1 MREFS
6 RRSVLL
12 ASGLALAGCSS
23 SSPSSRPS
31 ALPTS
36 LDTPT
41 PTPSPTHPPSPTP
54 VFPALTSADIDA
66 TAAGFANRQP
76 TAWGLDIAGII
87 QRTDDAGI
95 ALTLDACGGPGGSAF
110 DQSLIDFLRERQIP
124 ATLFLNSRWIEAN
137 LSLAQ
142 ELASD
147 DLFELGNHGTR
158 HCPLCVTG
166 RDAYCIPGTATA
178 AEATREVADNHLY
191 MAQELGVE
199 PRLFRSGTAHYDD
212 VGIDIC
218 RALGEVPIGFSIN
231 GDGGATFSPA
241 QVESAV
247 STAHAGSI
255 IIAHMNQPEGNTAEG
270 MKPGLSRLL
279 DAGFAFT
286 HLPTL
291 PL

>member
-1 MREFS
+1 MRSFS

-23 SSPSSRPS
+23 STPRSDPTPS
-31 ALPTS
+31 
-36 LDTPT
+36 DTPF
-41 PTPSPTHPPSPTP
+41 PSVTPSPTPSASPTP
-54 VFPALTSADIDA
+54 FFPSLTRADIDA
-66 TAAGFANRQP
+66 TAARFADRQP
-76 TAWGLDIAGII
+76 TAWGLDIAGIVKH
-87 QRTDDAGI
+87 TDDSGI

-110 DQSLIDFLRERQIP
+110 DQPLIDFLRERRIP
-124 ATLFLNSRWIEAN
+124 ATLFLNSRWIKAN
-137 LSLAQ
+137 LSLAK
-142 ELASD
+142 ELAD
-147 DLFELGNHGTR
+147 DELFELGNHGTR

-166 RDAYCIPGTATA
+166 RDAYGIAGTATA
-178 AEATREVADNHLY
+178 AEATGEVADNHLY

-212 VGIDIC
+212 VGIEIC

-241 QVESAV
+241 QVEEAV
-247 STAHAGSI
+247 STAQPGSI

-270 MKPGLSRLL
+270 MKPALSRLL
-279 DAGFAFT
+279 DAGFSFS